1 MCACR
6 VTIELS
12 RKSLQEWGLFSL
24 PERDEVTM
32 SLAMVSPAP
41 ILNAQTRCDSCR
53 SRAYAVV
60 ILHRSVKLPYSGEL
74 LFCAHCYK
82 KHLDALAP
90 YVAQVIDE
98 RATLTQHIKDDG
110 HIN

>member
-1 MCACR
+1 
-6 VTIELS
+6 
-12 RKSLQEWGLFSL
+12 
-24 PERDEVTM
+24 
-32 SLAMVSPAP
+32 MVSPAP

-60 ILHRSVKLPYSGEL
+60 ILRRSRRLPVGGEL

-82 KHLDALAP
+82 KNLDALVP
-90 YVAQVIDE
+90 FIAQVIDE
-98 RATLTQHIKDDG
+98 RATLTRHIKDDG